1 MNAAASLDGVGDR
14 IVPRHHIRTMRMQRH
29 LVVAGFASVTYALIL
44 PSVND
49 FLGLMILAIFVSVVL
64 GSLARA
70 ADALLGYGWGW
81 LYGEPEYS
89 TWLDLLVDGIL
100 RHLISVPI
108 SHSSDVDSAIDTA
121 DDESRIRIL
130 PLAPEHH

>member
-14 IVPRHHIRTMRMQRH
+14 IVPRHHIRTIRMQRH
-29 LVVAGFASVTYALIL
+29 LVVAGFASVTYAVIG
-44 PSVND
+44 PSVDD
-49 FLGLMILAIFVSVVL
+49 FLGLMILAVFVSVVL

-70 ADALLGYGWGW
+70 ADARIGYGWGW

-89 TWLDLLVDGIL
+89 TWLDLFVDGIL
-100 RHLISVPI
+100 RRLISVPI
-108 SHSSDVDSAIDTA
+108 SHSSAADSAIDTV

-130 PLAPEHH
+130 PLESEHR